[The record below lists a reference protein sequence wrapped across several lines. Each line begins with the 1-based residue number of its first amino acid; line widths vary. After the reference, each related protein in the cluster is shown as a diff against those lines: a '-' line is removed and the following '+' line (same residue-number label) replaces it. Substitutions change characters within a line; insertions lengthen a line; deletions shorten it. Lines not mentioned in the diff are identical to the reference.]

1 MIKLIAS
8 DLDGTLIGHDFR
20 FRPRTLRA
28 LEAARAAGI
37 DIVFVTG
44 RPSRWLTPLREQT
57 DFDSYAICSNGAVV
71 YHLGANEVEE
81 VNGADPAVIART
93 HELLEPMFPDVTYT
107 LETVD
112 TVYIQGPHEGGEVL
126 EGARVVE
133 AKIAEALE
141 RIGSTPVIKYLI
153 RVPGMDPDILQAR
166 VHQAVGSLVSVTRGV
181 VGEPLIEM
189 GSKTVNKGR
198 ILEKFAARHG
208 IEAHEVMAFGDMPND
223 AEMLCWAGRASP
235 WRRVSRH
242 SLRRWGAPARPSMR
256 TVWRRRLRRCSPNG
270 PSRLALAIQH

>member
-81 VNGADPAVIART
+81 VNGADPAVIARA
-93 HELLEPMFPDVTYT
+93 HELLEPMFPDATYT
-107 LETVD
+107 LETAD
-112 TVYIQGPHEGGEVL
+112 TVYIQGPHDGGEVL

-153 RVPGMDPDILQAR
+153 RVPGM
-166 VHQAVGSLVSVTRGV
+166 
-181 VGEPLIEM
+181 
-189 GSKTVNKGR
+189 
-198 ILEKFAARHG
+198 
-208 IEAHEVMAFGDMPND
+208 EAHEVMAFGDMPND
-223 AEMLCWAGRASP
+223 AEMLCWAGDGFAMAS
-235 WRRVSRH
+235 
-242 SLRRWGAPARPSMR
+242 GQPALIAKVGR
-256 TVWRRRLRRCSPNG
+256 TCPPFEEDGVAQTIEAM
-270 PSRLALAIQH
+270 LAERF

>member
-8 DLDGTLIGHDFR
+8 DLDGTLIGPDFR
-20 FRPRTLRA
+20 FRPRTLHA

-71 YHLGANEVEE
+71 YHLGANEVET
-81 VNGADPAVIART
+81 VNGAEPAVIERAHTR
-93 HELLEPMFPDVTYT
+93 LEPIFPEVTYT

-112 TVYIQGPHEGGEVL
+112 TVYIQGPHDGGDVL

-133 AKIAEALE
+133 SSMAEAFMAL
-141 RIGSTPVIKYLI
+141 GDTPIIKYLV
-153 RVPGMDPDILQAR
+153 RVPGMDPDILHVR
-166 VHQAVGSLVSVTRGV
+166 VAQTVGELVSVTRGV

-198 ILEKFAARHG
+198 TLAQFAARHG

-223 AEMLCWAGRASP
+223 AEMLCWAGRGYAMASGEP
-235 WRRVSRH
+235 ALIKKVGRTCPPFGEDGVAQVIESM
-242 SLRRWGAPARPSMR
+242 LRGRGEAQYRAM
-256 TVWRRRLRRCSPNG
+256 
-270 PSRLALAIQH
+270 